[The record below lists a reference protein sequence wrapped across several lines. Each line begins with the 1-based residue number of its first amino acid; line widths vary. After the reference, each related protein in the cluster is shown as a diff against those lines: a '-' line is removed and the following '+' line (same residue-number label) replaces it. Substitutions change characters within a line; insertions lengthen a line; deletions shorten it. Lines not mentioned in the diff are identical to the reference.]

1 MCKWGLVVGCHF
13 IAEWG
18 SEISKRSIAVQVCS
32 VAHGRT
38 SEEKT
43 KIRQGRS
50 RDWPA
55 SLTNI
60 FRIFLDSFPNKSGTF
75 RGCDVV
81 MFVFCGNGE
90 FAEHLAILNIYWR
103 QSGFF
108 FPFSDWRCT
117 IPGGLIVSI
126 VYCDLDF
133 FLYNRTN
140 QFNLCLHVR
149 WNKKTRCVLCYC
161 LNRLLQNRWMRAGK
175 WICWRSQGCK
185 KLRVSHETL
194 FSFDY

>member
-50 RDWPA
+50 RNWPA

-60 FRIFLDSFPNKSGTF
+60 FRIFLDSFANKSGTF

-81 MFVFCGNGE
+81 MFVFLWKWRVCGTFGNFE
-90 FAEHLAILNIYWR
+90 YLWTSVRIVLSIFRLTLYY
-103 QSGFF
+103 SGWINCFHCLLWPWFF
-108 FPFSDWRCT
+108 FDRVERINSICVCMFVETKNEIRFV
-117 IPGGLIVSI
+117 LLFKSI
-126 VYCDLDF
+126 VAKSMNACRRMDL
-133 FLYNRTN
+133 LEVTGL
-140 QFNLCLHVR
+140 QKIACIT
-149 WNKKTRCVLCYC
+149 WNT
-161 LNRLLQNRWMRAGK
+161 
-175 WICWRSQGCK
+175 
-185 KLRVSHETL
+185 
-194 FSFDY
+194 F